1 MEKLVKLKKWALGA
15 EIASGV
21 AVVITLALLIV
32 EIRSSTK
39 ATRVATYE
47 NISSGLSS
55 LDISIASDPDLARLF
70 WERHDSND
78 LNELE
83 AGRRFLLNR
92 AAARSFET
100 AYFAFVNGSLNQT
113 QWERFERNMCRL
125 WRITSPEERSGYA
138 NNLTDEFVSYL
149 DTQCGESN
157 QE

>member
-1 MEKLVKLKKWALGA
+1 MKLVKLEKWALGA

-47 NISSGLSS
+47 NISSDLSS
-55 LDISIASDPDLARLF
+55 FDIAIARDPDLARLF
-70 WERHDSND
+70 WERHEGSD
-78 LNELE
+78 LNEVD
-83 AGRRFLLNR
+83 AGRRFMLNR

-100 AYFAFVNGSLNQT
+100 AYFAFVNGSLEQT
-113 QWERFERNMCRL
+113 QWERFERNMCGL
-125 WRITSPEERSGYA
+125 WRIASPEEQSAYA
-138 NNLTDEFVSYL
+138 NNLTDEFVSYV
-149 DTQCGESN
+149 DVQCGESN